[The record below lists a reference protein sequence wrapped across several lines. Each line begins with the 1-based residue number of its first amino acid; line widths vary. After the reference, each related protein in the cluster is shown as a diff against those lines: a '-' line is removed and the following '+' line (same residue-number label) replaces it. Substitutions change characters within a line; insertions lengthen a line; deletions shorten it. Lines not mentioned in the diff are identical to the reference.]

1 MIEVSDFYKTWV
13 LFLKEKKLYGRYLLD
28 IQTANKIYYE
38 GIRCYDLI
46 IPRLSW
52 QRTVYLSKIDY
63 FDKRFKI
70 DSFHSLQS
78 HLSHLSSFF
87 TYEEYDFMRKTFLMF
102 RTWVLEEKRNIML
115 KKKNKMIKKKE
126 EENSPWY
133 NRYYQDKKTLWRM

>member
-70 DSFHSLQS
+70 HMKS
-78 HLSHLSSFF
+78 
-87 TYEEYDFMRKTFLMF
+87 
-102 RTWVLEEKRNIML
+102 
-115 KKKNKMIKKKE
+115 MI
-126 EENSPWY
+126 S
-133 NRYYQDKKTLWRM
+133 